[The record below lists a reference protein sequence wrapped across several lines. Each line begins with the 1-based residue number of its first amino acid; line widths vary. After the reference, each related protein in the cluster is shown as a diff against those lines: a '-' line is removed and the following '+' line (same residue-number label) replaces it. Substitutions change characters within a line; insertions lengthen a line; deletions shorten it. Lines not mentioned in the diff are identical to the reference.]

1 MFHKVI
7 YYNKL
12 VAYVQYL
19 KQSLIET
26 EGSRK
31 VRHTF
36 IKRASNTIKTSKS
49 LFYRGTKLYS
59 SLPLSIKSLE
69 PENFNSRI
77 KQLVRTQYS
86 PDKVP

>member
-1 MFHKVI
+1 M
-7 YYNKL
+7 
-12 VAYVQYL
+12 
-19 KQSLIET
+19 IET

-49 LFYRGTKLYS
+49 LFYRATKIHND
-59 SLPLSIKSLE
+59 LPLSIKTLE
-69 PENFNSRI
+69 PQNFNNGMKPLIR
-77 KQLVRTQYS
+77 KTCS